1 MRALLLSLTAF
12 FLAAFASAQDAP
24 KYKVVATYPMTTC
37 IVTGEELDAEPLTVQ
52 AGGRTFKVCCE
63 KCQAKVEKD
72 PAPFAAK
79 LDAAIVAAQLPHYP
93 LDVCAVAGKKLG
105 SMGDPVKLVLNDTL
119 VQLCCNGCT
128 KKAMASPAAMA
139 AKVMDASYAMQLKAY
154 PTTKC
159 VVTGEEL
166 GDKVT
171 ETMVGTCLFRT
182 CCAKCAAK
190 VAADPKKYMDK
201 LYPAHGKD
209 GAGTKEG
216 KEKAAV
222 PAAAPAAKPAEKGK
236 QGGAMAE
243 DCGDACVDGATGD
256 CCAAEGKAAPA
267 KDAKA
272 GAKATGGGCCA
283 DKAAA
288 PAKDAKAATGGC
300 CADKAAAPA
309 KDAKAATGGCCNDQ
323 AAPAAKPAVK
333 VAPVKS

>member
-1 MRALLLSLTAF
+1 MRALLLILTAF
-12 FLAAFASAQDAP
+12 FLSAFASAQDAP
-24 KYKVVATYPMTTC
+24 KYKVVPTYPMTTC
-37 IVTGEELDAEPLTVQ
+37 IVTGEELDAEPLSFE

-119 VQLCCNGCT
+119 VQLCCGGCT
-128 KKAMASPAAMA
+128 KKAMANPAAMA

-159 VVTGEEL
+159 VVSGEEL

-209 GAGTKEG
+209 AAGAKEDKG
-216 KEKAAV
+216 SAQ
-222 PAAAPAAKPAEKGK
+222 PAAAPAAKPAEKGSK
-236 QGGAMAE
+236 GGAMAG
-243 DCGDACVDGATGD
+243 DCGDTCIDGATGA

-267 KDAKA
+267 KATGGSCCADKAAPAKA
-272 GAKATGGGCCA
+272 GAKATGGSCCA
-283 DKAAA
+283 DKAA
-288 PAKDAKAATGGC
+288 PAKDAKASGEC
-300 CADKAAAPA
+300 CGDK
-309 KDAKAATGGCCNDQ
+309 
-323 AAPAAKPAVK
+323 AAPAAKPAPK
-333 VAPVKS
+333 AEPVKS